1 MPAYKDDKHGTWY
14 LQFYF
19 NTWTGERKKKL
30 KRGFKRKGD
39 ALEWERE
46 FLNKQQANPDM
57 AFASLV
63 ELYFEDMESR
73 LRKSTI
79 ANKKYII
86 DLKIL
91 PYFKIMP
98 INEIKATHIRKWQ
111 NKLMQ
116 DEKEYSQTYLKV
128 INNQLVAIFNYAV
141 KYYDLKENP
150 CHKAGTMGKKNA
162 DEMLF
167 WTREEYQK
175 FIECVSD
182 KQQSITAF
190 ETLYWTGIRIGELMA
205 LTVSD
210 VDFNNKTIT
219 INKSLQRLY
228 GEDIVTPPKTPKSN
242 RIIPITDF
250 LCKDL
255 NAYINTLYD
264 VKPTDRVFPF
274 TKYFLHSEMNRGCKK
289 SNVKR
294 IRLHDLRHSHASL
307 LIDLGFTPLLIAERL
322 GHEKIET
329 TLNTYSHLYPNKQN
343 EMVNTLQKL
352 KVESN
357 QNQETK

>member
-1 MPAYKDDKHGTWY
+1 M
-14 LQFYF
+14 QFYF

-57 AFASLV
+57 TFVSLV

-79 ANKKYII
+79 ANKKYMI
-86 DLKIL
+86 DLKII
-91 PYFKIMP
+91 PYFKLMP

-167 WTREEYQK
+167 WTKEEYQK

-210 VDFNNKTIT
+210 VDFNNQTIN
-219 INKSLQRLY
+219 INKSLQRLF

-274 TKYFLHSEMNRGCKK
+274 TKYFLHSEMDRGCKK

-357 QNQETK
+357 QNQDTK